1 LDGSQIRPISVHAFP
16 TSDRVFKERVRE
28 VGAEMHDSPA
38 SAVTEALERRLRPI
52 HPNLTVQLRDDLA
65 GPDYSSTIYVFRDG
79 AVHDGLGPESWT
91 EEATTARVVTDA
103 DGQYVEANDAAGR
116 LFGVPTPEILGR
128 RAGEFTRPDARIK
141 DAAAL
146 WEVLRSTGRLNSLA
160 VVMRPDKTEA
170 RVEFLTIR
178 DGDGPGRNVTYL
190 RAID

>member
-1 LDGSQIRPISVHAFP
+1 
-16 TSDRVFKERVRE
+16 
-28 VGAEMHDSPA
+28 M
-38 SAVTEALERRLRPI
+38 
-52 HPNLTVQLRDDLA
+52 TVQLRGDLA
-65 GPDYSSTIYVFRDG
+65 GPDYGTTIYVFRDG
-79 AVHDGLGPESWT
+79 AVNDAPGSESWT
-91 EEATTARVVTDA
+91 EEATTARVVSDV

-116 LFGVPTPEILGR
+116 LFGMPPPEILGR

-146 WEVLRSTGRLNSLA
+146 WDVLRSTGRLNSLA
-160 VVMRPDKTEA
+160 VVMRPDQTET

>member
-1 LDGSQIRPISVHAFP
+1 MVGGSDSN
-16 TSDRVFKERVRE
+16 ERVGE
-28 VGAEMHDSPA
+28 VGAEMRDAPA
-38 SAVTEALERRLRPI
+38 SALVEALEQRLRPI

-65 GPDYSSTIYVFRDG
+65 GPDYSTTIYVFRDG
-79 AVHDGLGPESWT
+79 AVQDAPGSESWT
-91 EEATTARVVTDA
+91 EDAATARVVSDA

-116 LFGVPTPEILGR
+116 LFGVPPPEILGR

-146 WEVLRSTGRLNSLA
+146 WDVLRSTGRLNSLA
-160 VVMRPDKTEA
+160 VVVRPDHSET

>member
-1 LDGSQIRPISVHAFP
+1 
-16 TSDRVFKERVRE
+16 
-28 VGAEMHDSPA
+28 M
-38 SAVTEALERRLRPI
+38 
-52 HPNLTVQLRDDLA
+52 
-65 GPDYSSTIYVFRDG
+65 
-79 AVHDGLGPESWT
+79 
-91 EEATTARVVTDA
+91 VTDA

-116 LFGVPTPEILGR
+116 LFGVPPPEILGR

-146 WEVLRSTGRLNSLA
+146 WDVLRSTGRLNSLA
-160 VVMRPDKTEA
+160 VVMRPDQTET

>member
-1 LDGSQIRPISVHAFP
+1 
-16 TSDRVFKERVRE
+16 
-28 VGAEMHDSPA
+28 MHDSPA

-128 RAGEFTRPDARIK
+128 QAGMFTRPDARIK